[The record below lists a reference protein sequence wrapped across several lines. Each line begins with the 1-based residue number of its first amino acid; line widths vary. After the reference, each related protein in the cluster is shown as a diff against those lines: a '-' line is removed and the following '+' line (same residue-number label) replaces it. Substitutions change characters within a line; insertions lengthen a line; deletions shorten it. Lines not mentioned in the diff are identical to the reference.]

1 MRRFT
6 FDNCF
11 MFPALGAM
19 CLLVAGCG
27 GGSNSN
33 NSSGTGTGS
42 TMTTA
47 GDNTSDLEIPSQAE
61 ADERAAE
68 DITQEN
74 ADEAFRQLQEELER
88 EASGGGG

>member
-1 MRRFT
+1 MRRLT
-6 FDNCF
+6 FDNF
-11 MFPALGAM
+11 FIVPALGAM
-19 CLLVAGCG
+19 FLLVAGCG
-27 GGSNSN
+27 GGSSN

-61 ADERAAE
+61 ADEQAAE